1 MIPCNCLLEFAT
13 LKLLFLP
20 ESPVK
25 LLDIFL
31 GYLPQD
37 FIETALIGLEAN
49 DPREYWRLS
58 AGNYIKVTQ
67 KRVYQAL
74 AVQIYHFGGSK

>member
-1 MIPCNCLLEFAT
+1 MIPCNSLLEFAT
-13 LKLLFLP
+13 LKLLYLP
-20 ESPVK
+20 ECPVK

-31 GYLPQD
+31 GYLRQD
-37 FIETALIGLEAN
+37 SIGTVLIGLEAN

-58 AGNYIKVTQ
+58 ADNYIKVTH

-74 AVQIYHFGGSK
+74 TLQIDHFGGSE